1 MPDQKDRDRDDPLVA
16 VALQMVRELHE
27 IHEQLQLINKNNA
40 ILLRLAEMETRI
52 MSAISE
58 YTDAV
63 DAKFAEIGT
72 SVDELVASVAGVTG
86 DVATLK
92 ELILKLENNPG
103 PITPEDQALLTK
115 SLAMV
120 TALADKTKAVAD
132 ALKALDAETATGT
145 VPPAPEG

>member
-72 SVDELVASVAGVTG
+72 SVDELVASVTGVTG

-115 SLAMV
+115 SLATV